1 MSYCEPIKSEVV
13 SGAMGFIRHQEEK
26 LAAKFLRWQYEK
38 QKLPLP
44 AEADLMTQ
52 TVRIVDEAHRI
63 ARERGGNLLEIMKEL
78 VSGFL
83 EKK

>member
-1 MSYCEPIKSEVV
+1 MTYYEPIKSGMV
-13 SGAMGFIRHQEEK
+13 SGAMGFIRNQEEK

-44 AEADLMTQ
+44 VEADLMTQ
-52 TVRIVDEAHRI
+52 TARIVDEAHRI

-83 EKK
+83 ENK